1 MRETLLARRYAKAAF
16 DLAVEMDTMEQ
27 SKDDMA
33 LVLETAEQSK
43 DLRLLMKSPVIR
55 AEKKIAVLHEI
66 FKDHIG
72 ELIIRFLDLI
82 VKQRREPI
90 FLEIARQFIVL
101 YKERENITTTWLTT
115 PVKIS
120 GEIRDKVVRLIE
132 QHTQSTVELI
142 EEIDEDLIGGFVL
155 NFDDKQYDAS
165 LKRKI
170 NRLKKEFGQ
179 NPFAPGY

>member
-16 DLAVEMDTMEQ
+16 DLAVEMKTMEQ
-27 SKDDMA
+27 AKDDMA
-33 LVLETAEQSK
+33 LVLDTAEQSK

-55 AEKKIAVLHEI
+55 ADKKIAVLHEI

-101 YKERENITTTWLTT
+101 YKEHENITTTWLKT
-115 PVKIS
+115 PVKIN
-120 GEIRDKVVRLIE
+120 GEIRDKVVSLMK
-132 QHTQSTVELI
+132 QHTQSTIELI

-165 LKRKI
+165 LR
-170 NRLKKEFGQ
+170 
-179 NPFAPGY
+179 